1 MASAYIRTYKDESG
15 LKDLESLREDLSSL
29 AASKGET
36 IDNWVEYHSD
46 AGSCQAILSLL
57 NRMPFEDSIYVEEV
71 GRLGSTYGEILTALC
86 VAVERRV
93 RVYGL
98 NDGFTLNYRRMD
110 PGSFHTALK
119 QAGRIYSNFISS
131 RDRAALRRRQEEGVV
146 LGHPAGACWKQDYLM
161 LNKDKIIQALESGET
176 KASIYRSY
184 HVSPNTFKEFCN
196 AVGWKRRGGYRKAK
210 LKTSE
215 TGK

>member
-1 MASAYIRTYKDESG
+1 MFPFGKGAAPDKENIVLLASAYIRTYKDESG

-36 IDNWVEYHSD
+36 IDNWVEHHSD

-57 NRMPFEDSIYVEEV
+57 NRMPFEDSVYVEEV

-86 VAVERRV
+86 VAV
-93 RVYGL
+93 
-98 NDGFTLNYRRMD
+98 
-110 PGSFHTALK
+110 
-119 QAGRIYSNFISS
+119 
-131 RDRAALRRRQEEGVV
+131 
-146 LGHPAGACWKQDYLM
+146 
-161 LNKDKIIQALESGET
+161 ESGET